1 MADTVPS
8 TTRKLAV
15 SLPADRLNVCVGADT
30 YSIILEGRA
39 TDERFS
45 VIDMFVPPGGGPVP
59 HSHEAEETF
68 YVLEGEVAVFCH
80 NERTAATPAAAVNIP
95 GWAPHCFL
103 NLSKVPA
110 RLLCIVSPAGL
121 ERQFMEM
128 GPRVATRTTPPP
140 PIDPAKLAELKKNL
154 PQIAARY
161 NARILPHDTFDHL
174 MTPEEIRLVQE
185 ANGENS

>member
-1 MADTVPS
+1 MTDTTPS
-8 TTRKLAV
+8 TMRKLAV
-15 SLPADRLNVCVGADT
+15 SLPADRPNVCVGPDT
-30 YSIILEGRA
+30 YSIILQAADTG
-39 TDERFS
+39 ERFS
-45 VIDMFVPPGGGPVP
+45 LIDMFVPPGGGPVP
-59 HSHEAEETF
+59 HAHEAEETF

-80 NERTAATPAAAVNIP
+80 NARTAATPAAAVNIP

-140 PIDPAKLAELKKNL
+140 PVEPSKLAELRQKL
-154 PQIAARY
+154 PRIAAKY

-174 MTPEEIRLVQE
+174 MTAEEIELVQE
-185 ANGENS
+185 ANGEKS

>member
-1 MADTVPS
+1 
-8 TTRKLAV
+8 
-15 SLPADRLNVCVGADT
+15 
-30 YSIILEGRA
+30 
-39 TDERFS
+39 
-45 VIDMFVPPGGGPVP
+45 
-59 HSHEAEETF
+59 
-68 YVLEGEVAVFCH
+68 
-80 NERTAATPAAAVNIP
+80 
-95 GWAPHCFL
+95 
-103 NLSKVPA
+103 
-110 RLLCIVSPAGL
+110 
-121 ERQFMEM
+121 MEM